1 VARGRTWSGI
11 DSIGAESE
19 APLGRPIRTGLRRR
33 LPDGG
38 RQSRRHYPTSRNRTG
53 RRSSVRCTPRSGA
66 TSPAGEGSERPPCGQ
81 AEPWF
86 LLHLP
91 TLVSPARTIG
101 FNDRRQTDPWAL
113 GYGHTNWGAANILP
127 EAGPNS
133 RRGYRAPPA
142 GAARPR
148 SGSMRVRPRFR
159 LPKRAGRPADHYR
172 ERSSRRHERES
183 RAYRPAIV
191 PSCNSICSRSIPGCR
206 LPSFSSALRPVNE
219 AE

>member
-1 VARGRTWSGI
+1 VASGRTWSGI

-53 RRSSVRCTPRSGA
+53 RRSSGRCTPRSGV

-91 TLVSPARTIG
+91 TLVSPARIVRFDDWHKT
-101 FNDRRQTDPWAL
+101 NPWAL
-113 GYGHTNWGAANILP
+113 RYGHTNWGAAHILP
-127 EAGPNS
+127 EAARTLG
-133 RRGYRAPPA
+133 RGYRAPA
-142 GAARPR
+142 GRNRPPR
-148 SGSMRVRPRFR
+148 KPLHGGRPRFH

-172 ERSSRRHERES
+172 ERPSRRHERES

-191 PSCNSICSRSIPGCR
+191 PSCNSICSRSIAGCR
-206 LPSFSSALRPVNE
+206 LRSFSSALRPVNE